1 MAEEEIGSSMD
12 DSLGIGEVLMVRGAS
27 TGGATCVGLK
37 DEVEKLIGVE
47 GGGVV
52 VVVLDALIAGA
63 AEEDL
68 ADEDDGIS

>member
-1 MAEEEIGSSMD
+1 MD

-47 GGGVV
+47 GGVV